1 MIDRLDQLLR
11 EHDRLFVMIC
21 RDATPTDV
29 ELMAQAG
36 YHVVWLDLEHSP
48 QPISDA
54 VRLGRT
60 VSHLGMVPLVRVPE
74 MSRSHVQ
81 VLLDAGIEIIA
92 LPDVKNALEAS
103 ELVQLGKYP
112 PVGRRGFSSTT
123 AVTGFTVGIDPEA
136 TLRQVNDATRLMI
149 LVESEEGYEALD
161 AILEVEGIDIVAIEA
176 GDRGGSVSV
185 FSAMKPGD
193 TWHRGSTES

>member
-1 MIDRLDQLLR
+1 MIDRLAQLLR

-92 LPDVKNALEAS
+92 C
-103 ELVQLGKYP
+103 
-112 PVGRRGFSSTT
+112 R
-123 AVTGFTVGIDPEA
+123 
-136 TLRQVNDATRLMI
+136 M
-149 LVESEEGYEALD
+149 
-161 AILEVEGIDIVAIEA
+161 
-176 GDRGGSVSV
+176 
-185 FSAMKPGD
+185 
-193 TWHRGSTES
+193 

>member
-1 MIDRLDQLLR
+1 M
-11 EHDRLFVMIC
+11 
-21 RDATPTDV
+21 
-29 ELMAQAG
+29 
-36 YHVVWLDLEHSP
+36 
-48 QPISDA
+48 
-54 VRLGRT
+54 
-60 VSHLGMVPLVRVPE
+60 
-74 MSRSHVQ
+74 
-81 VLLDAGIEIIA
+81 
-92 LPDVKNALEAS
+92 KNALEAS

-112 PVGRRGFSSTT
+112 PVRGRGFSSTT

-161 AILEVEGIDIVAIEA
+161 AILEVEGIDIVAIGA
-176 GDRGGSVSV
+176 GDRGGGSVSV

>member
-1 MIDRLDQLLR
+1 M
-11 EHDRLFVMIC
+11 
-21 RDATPTDV
+21 
-29 ELMAQAG
+29 
-36 YHVVWLDLEHSP
+36 WLDLEHSP

-81 VLLDAGIEIIA
+81 VLLDTDIEIIA

-112 PVGRRGFSSTT
+112 PVRGRGFSSTT
-123 AVTGFTVGIDPEA
+123 AVTGFTVGIDPNFTPGE
-136 TLRQVNDATRLMI
+136 RCDALMI

-161 AILEVEGIDIVAIEA
+161 AILEVEGIDIVAIGA
-176 GDRGGSVSV
+176 GDRGGQSRS
-185 FSAMKPGD
+185 F
-193 TWHRGSTES
+193 RR